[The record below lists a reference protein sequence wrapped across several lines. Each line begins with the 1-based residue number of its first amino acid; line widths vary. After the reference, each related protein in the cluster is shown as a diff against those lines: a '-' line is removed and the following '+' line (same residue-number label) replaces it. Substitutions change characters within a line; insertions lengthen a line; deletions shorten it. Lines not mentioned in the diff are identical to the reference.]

1 MNIDLSKVDNETVI
15 ESPGCRLC
23 HCGTPKGVNPMI
35 HIAQSRSY
43 KGNET
48 RPAQTP
54 FLGAGLVFA
63 HGDFL
68 RDVPFDPYL
77 PWTFMGEEILLSMR
91 AWTSGWNIYA
101 PRKNLIIHQYRP
113 AKLGLPK
120 FYGSIQGLYKKFGN
134 NWFQKYTIRR
144 IKNLCGYPLH
154 SSKHIEAD
162 GQGFLL
168 VDLDNYGMGTERS
181 LEMFMNFSQ
190 ISINHTNGDL
200 VCTDRL
206 DWCVK
211 GLLE

>member
-1 MNIDLSKVDNETVI
+1 MARYYASKLWGGENYFMQIDSHLRFAKEWDAKYITDAKLSLSYPRTVLSSYPPGFEQIRFIPKHMNIDLSKVDNETVI

-43 KGNET
+43 KGHEI

-63 HGDFL
+63 HGNFL

-120 FYGSIQGLYKKFGN
+120 FYGSIQGL
-134 NWFQKYTIRR
+134 
-144 IKNLCGYPLH
+144 
-154 SSKHIEAD
+154 
-162 GQGFLL
+162 
-168 VDLDNYGMGTERS
+168 
-181 LEMFMNFSQ
+181 
-190 ISINHTNGDL
+190 
-200 VCTDRL
+200 
-206 DWCVK
+206 
-211 GLLE
+211 